1 MLFASRFIFGY
12 TLFISSN
19 LGVAMDPITA
29 AIVVAAAAGVAAG
42 AGDASKKL
50 IVDAYDALK
59 ALLKKKFGAE
69 SEVVK
74 SAEGVVAK
82 PDSVGRKETLKE
94 EVKAAKADQDAELVA
109 AAQALIAQVKA
120 SPRGEQIIATTIGD
134 YNVTVVGT
142 GNVVNINAPSDQKKI
157 N

>member
-1 MLFASRFIFGY
+1 
-12 TLFISSN
+12 
-19 LGVAMDPITA
+19 MDPITA

-42 AGDASKKL
+42 ATDASKKL

-74 SAEGVVAK
+74 SVEGVVAK
-82 PDSVGRKETLKE
+82 PDSPARRDMLKE
-94 EVKAAKADQDAELVA
+94 EVTAAKADQDAELVA

-120 SPRGEQIIATTIGD
+120 SPRGEQIISTIIGD
-134 YNVTVVGT
+134 YNVNISHGSGNTVT
-142 GNVVNINAPSDQKKI
+142 INVPSDQKK